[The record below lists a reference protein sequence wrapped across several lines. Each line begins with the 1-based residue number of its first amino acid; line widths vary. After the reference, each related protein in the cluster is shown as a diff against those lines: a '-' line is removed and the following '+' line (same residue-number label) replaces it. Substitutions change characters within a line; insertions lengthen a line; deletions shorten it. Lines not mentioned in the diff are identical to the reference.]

1 MKAGSSVRRAASVRR
16 EGVIA
21 MLVPHRRLLAVL
33 AIAVLCVAGA
43 FAKKITVKVG
53 GTGVEVEVPDDFASL
68 VESRLPEI
76 EATLAKNN
84 KTKADVEKA
93 MGKVNEVY
101 GTLRE
106 NGFTTDR
113 PFTVVQNGLDDFASD
128 LRPAIANAQTQQ
140 NVWAEAWIGNLVPGF
155 HFGAG
160 VNVGVSSMNINA
172 LKDAALALGIDD
184 AGDVPDKLV
193 FPTITADLRLG
204 GIILPFDVGFNAMK
218 VNTSSLGR
226 FSADIEPVGFDFFTI
241 GGDVRWALIKGTSF
255 LHPRVSVGAGA
266 YYTKGFVSVSDDT
279 AEAKLDFSAT
289 TFMLNTQASA
299 KILFLVPFVG
309 ARALFAKT
317 SVDWNVKADWSKILT
332 NGNGDDLLS
341 QATSWGLL
349 PGRFSGGS
357 SGFAVYPQVFAGLG
371 LDLFVLNLTVSGS
384 YDIVSQ
390 ILSAAVSVRIA
401 W

>member
-21 MLVPHRRLLAVL
+21 MLVPCRRLLAVL

-43 FAKKITVKVG
+43 FAKKITVKATDG
-53 GTGVEVEVPDDFASL
+53 DFEFDVPEDFADL
-68 VESRLPEI
+68 VQSRIDDINKALQEHGVDTDKLKEAQNAFNNAYDNLKNYLP
-76 EATLAKNN
+76 
-84 KTKADVEKA
+84 
-93 MGKVNEVY
+93 
-101 GTLRE
+101 
-106 NGFTTDR
+106 TDK

-218 VNTSSLGR
+218 VNTSSLGS
-226 FSADIEPVGFDFFTI
+226 FGADIEPVGFDFFTI

-341 QATSWGLL
+341 QATRWGLL
-349 PGRFSGGS
+349 PDRFSGGS